1 MNFVLQIL
9 KEDIHIPE
17 IMGVDVAFYPPSV
30 FITSLADFDFTSTS
44 PKICVKGLNRECGF
58 NLLLPVS
65 RKAKING
72 IKRIG
77 EREECVCC
85 LGGGGGGGGEGWRA
99 KEEGM
104 GQQRRERKGDR

>member
-17 IMGVDVAFYPPSV
+17 IMGADVTFYPPRV

-65 RKAKING
+65 RKAKIDG

-77 EREECVCC
+77 EKGGVCVFFV
-85 LGGGGGGGGEGWRA
+85 GGGGGGWRA
-99 KEEGM
+99 KVEGM
-104 GQQRRERKGDR
+104 GQQRR

>member
-17 IMGVDVAFYPPSV
+17 IMGADVAYYPPSV

-65 RKAKING
+65 RKAIIDG
-72 IKRIG
+72 TCVCLFVGVRVGMGGWGGLESKRG
-77 EREECVCC
+77 GGGTTEREE
-85 LGGGGGGGGEGWRA
+85 
-99 KEEGM
+99 
-104 GQQRRERKGDR
+104 RR